1 MRTFINS
8 MMYAGLEKAQ
18 FNALLTEARD
28 QNRHYLTIYSSITA
42 MLFSMCLLV
51 SMLAG
56 GKLVIN
62 RPVYTVM
69 ILVDFVMY
77 FCAQYLLPRRPELS
91 TPFAIFYVISLYA
104 YSFSVSLLHT
114 DMAGAAAVAIL
125 LVMPSLFN
133 YRPLYMIGLTI
144 AAQVVYCLLSAQIKE
159 PAIALLDLWN
169 CLFFGS
175 IAVLLSV
182 FQMRV
187 KFRLLL
193 QKSENRR
200 LSETD
205 MLTGVKNRNCFE
217 SRQNGYAAFC
227 RENLSCVYVDA
238 NGLHELNDAKG
249 HSEGDRMLQ
258 TLANAIGEAFGRENT
273 YRIGGDEFVA
283 FCPDIPDEA
292 LRGRVAGILRT
303 VTGAG
308 YSASVGTSRQD
319 KGALEMRT
327 LIKQAEGQMYEEKRR
342 YYQQAEHD
350 RRGNRRETR

>member
-8 MMYAGLEKAQ
+8 MMYAGLDKAQ

-28 QNRHYLTIYSSITA
+28 ENRHYLTIYSSITA
-42 MLFSMCLLV
+42 MLFSICLLV

-62 RPVYTVM
+62 RPVYTIM
-69 ILVDFVMY
+69 IAVDFVMY
-77 FCAQYLLPRRPELS
+77 FCAQYLLPRRPGLS
-91 TPFAIFYVISLYA
+91 TPFAIFYVVSLYA

-114 DMAGAAAVAIL
+114 DMAGTAAVAIL

-133 YRPLYMIGLTI
+133 YRPCYMIGMTV
-144 AAQVVYCLLSAQIKE
+144 AAQAVYCLLSARMKA

-169 CLFFGS
+169 CLFFGTL
-175 IAVLLSV
+175 AVLLSV

-205 MLTGVKNRNCFE
+205 LLTGVKNRNCFE
-217 SRQNGYAAFC
+217 NRQNGYAASC
-227 RENLSCVYVDA
+227 RENLNCVYVDA

-258 TLANAIGEAFGRENT
+258 TVANAISEAFGRENT

-283 FCPDIPDEA
+283 FCADTPDET
-292 LRGRVAGILRT
+292 LRGRVKSILSA

-319 KGALEMRT
+319 KSALDMRT
-327 LIKQAEGQMYEEKRR
+327 LIKQAEGLMYEDKRR
-342 YYQQAEHD
+342 YYQQAAHD
-350 RRGNRRETR
+350 RRGNRRGTR